1 MDRETKQI
9 LGMVGCVVVIFIVAI
24 ISMSG
29 HSKAVE
35 PDISVI
41 DKEPIVEVPEE
52 KPQEVEPEPEQFHPE
67 SFNGLLIGF
76 DKSLGLT
83 DVIMVGH
90 FDPEVNEFKII
101 SVPRDSIIDF
111 REEPFK
117 SMKEENPNINIQ
129 YCKLTEVYG
138 YLGKT
143 PEALQQVREIVGKVV
158 GLDIDYMATIDTTGF
173 KDVVDAVG
181 GVDFYVPRRMYH
193 IDRRQDLYINLHKGQ
208 QLLDGDHAEQLVR
221 FRGYVKGDLERI
233 KVQQEFIA
241 ALFEQV
247 SGSITEFGQMT
258 QLINVFYNIFDS
270 DFGLSFAMDYAH
282 YFYEMDRSNLLNKE
296 NMMTIPNYFFDIPYT
311 DKNGEGRVA
320 NYVGW
325 DMEKTHEAV
334 QKFLERGD
342 DDEQEL
348 NVASEDKEEDEN
360 TKETTAN

>member
-1 MDRETKQI
+1 MDREIKQI
-9 LGMVGCVVVIFIVAI
+9 LGMAGCVVVILIVAI
-24 ISMSG
+24 FAMSSN
-29 HSKAVE
+29 SKAVE
-35 PDISVI
+35 PDNDLV
-41 DKEPIVEVPEE
+41 DNEPVVEVPKDESE
-52 KPQEVEPEPEQFHPE
+52 DVEPEPEPFHPE

-83 DVIMVGH
+83 DVVMVGH
-90 FDPEVNEFKII
+90 FDPELNEFKVI
-101 SVPRDSIIDF
+101 SVPRDLIIDF

-117 SMKEENPNINIQ
+117 SIKEENPDINIL

-143 PEALQQVREIVGKVV
+143 PEAMQQVREIIGIVV

-181 GVDFYVPRRMYH
+181 GVDFYVPQRMYK
-193 IDRRQDLYINLHKGQ
+193 IDRAQDLYIDLHEGQ

-221 FRGYVKGDLERI
+221 YRGYELGDLQRI

-258 QLINVFYNIFDS
+258 QLINVFYNIFES

-282 YFYEMDRSNLLNKE
+282 YFFEMDRSNLLNEE
-296 NMMTIPNYFFDIPYT
+296 NMMTVPTTFLNIPYT
-311 DKNGEGRVA
+311 DKNGE
-320 NYVGW
+320 
-325 DMEKTHEAV
+325 EKYISYLDWEIDETHAAV
-334 QKFLERGD
+334 EELLERGHE
-342 DDEQEL
+342 DEATE
-348 NVASEDKEEDEN
+348 SEDTVEA
-360 TKETTAN
+360 TTNADNNE